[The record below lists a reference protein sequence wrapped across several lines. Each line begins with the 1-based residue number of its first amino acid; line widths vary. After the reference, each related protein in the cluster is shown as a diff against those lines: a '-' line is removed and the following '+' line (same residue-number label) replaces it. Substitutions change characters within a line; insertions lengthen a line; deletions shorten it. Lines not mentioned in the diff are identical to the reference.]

1 MRVLIVGGSGF
12 IGSHLTDLLI
22 AKGQT
27 VRVYNRSHNPYQKQ
41 HREVEYIYGNLADD
55 ALLETALKDIDVV
68 YQLVSSTVPS
78 TSNNDPIGDVSS
90 NVIDM
95 LKFIQYCVTASVRK
109 IIFPS
114 SGGTVYGLPQK
125 IPIDEAQ
132 PSNPICSYG
141 ITKLTVEKYLSLYHY
156 LYGLDYTVLRISNP
170 YGPRQNPTG
179 KVGAITIFLD
189 RIIKN
194 IPIHIWGNG
203 EIVRDYVY
211 IYDVAQALYS
221 AQEFDLSE
229 KVFNIGMGK
238 GTTLNELLNKIRQVI
253 NYDFQVE
260 YIEGRQVDVTTNI
273 LDISRAN
280 TILKWQPT
288 VQLEVG
294 IEKTWQWLKTL
305 DSQF

>member
-12 IGSHLTDLLI
+12 IGSHLTDLLV
-22 AKGQT
+22 ANGQT
-27 VRVYNRSHNPYQKQ
+27 VRVYNRSHNLYQKQ
-41 HREVEYIYGNLADD
+41 NREVEYIYGNLADD
-55 ALLETALKDIDVV
+55 ALLQKALKDIDVV

-95 LKFIQYCVTASVRK
+95 LNFLQCCVTASVQK

-114 SGGTVYGLPQK
+114 SGGTIYGFPQK
-125 IPIDEAQ
+125 IPINEDQ

-141 ITKLTVEKYLSLYHY
+141 ITKLTVEKYLSLYQY

-194 IPIHIWGNG
+194 IPIQIWGNG

-260 YIEGRQVDVTTNI
+260 YIESRQVDVTTNI

-288 VQLEVG
+288 VHLEVG
-294 IEKTWQWLKTL
+294 IEKTWQWLKNM
-305 DSQF
+305 DFQS